1 MREARKWGALYDYI
15 YEEGREE
22 GMEEKGDKVLDDSQ
36 HAKGLEKSSYYDSK
50 MMDLHLH
57 DLSSLVKK
65 PGNGAK

>member
-1 MREARKWGALYDYI
+1 LSGIIQTFPKG
-15 YEEGREE
+15 YEGGKKMG

>member
-1 MREARKWGALYDYI
+1 MGS
-15 YEEGREE
+15 REE